1 MTAAPAF
8 RTPLGALGPARAIRA
23 FPYAAFTL
31 VIAVMAA
38 CGVGIAAM
46 PSSWAEAADVPY
58 VQQDALADA
67 AAPPANRSAGAAA
80 VHAHARCAVCGVVE
94 SIDAL
99 EPVADRP
106 QEFEFTV
113 RLRDRSARVSR
124 TVGRAKWHVGDRIVL
139 MGGGGAPTD

>member
-1 MTAAPAF
+1 MTHSPVL
-8 RTPLGALGPARAIRA
+8 RNPLGAFGPAQAIRA

-31 VIAVMAA
+31 VIAVVAA

-46 PSSWAEAADVPY
+46 PASPVEADDVP
-58 VQQDALADA
+58 AIHGEAPAHA
-67 AAPPANRSAGAAA
+67 AARTADLAAGTAA
-80 VHAHARCAVCGVVE
+80 VHARARCAVCGVIE
-94 SIDAL
+94 SIKAL

-113 RLRDRSARVSR
+113 RLRDRSARVSH

-139 MGGGGAPTD
+139 MGGGPPTD